1 MENKLKTLRTSIRK
15 RRENIIINNMNKSNL
30 IKNLT
35 EKENKDFSYFKNKKN
50 NENNISENDSDNYM
64 ENNNMEHSA
73 NFNGLKSEIEIKTL
87 LNLPSVKSEKSE
99 SKRSRSRSSDS
110 EISNQFY
117 KEDHIHYTAEK
128 KNNNIDTISSYCNK
142 SENEKNSKSDISTNN
157 NFSIFKRSYKNKI
170 FWSKEKFETIREKL
184 KIAKNMLIQ
193 KQINDFDELYILIDS
208 DENEQFM

>member
-1 MENKLKTLRTSIRK
+1 LENKLKTLRTSIRK